1 MTAKTASVVLRLGL
15 SAQLSAAAGPF
26 RIVIESGGGGGTL
39 RPVLLEGT
47 RLRGLLGDKL
57 RRLQQLQCIRH
68 YSRYS
73 ANRIMTGSDT
83 FRFSDYDCIGF
94 DLDNTLLRYQI
105 GNMIELEYR
114 VMSKFLVEERGYSE
128 KYLLQ
133 PPDLDFLQKG
143 LIIDFQRGNILKLGP
158 DGTIHQATHG
168 TKKMAE
174 AEIMAYYGDEK
185 KWEVTTEYCENMLVA
200 WNGPLSEKIRTVL
213 DYFDICSTLLFG
225 RIIDTLDEEA
235 HERIGHYNVWPDILD
250 ALIHMYSRDH
260 FDQGVGGYFHAL
272 KQNPEKYLLRS
283 SPKLVSWLRELKKS
297 RTTFLVTGSH
307 VDFANFTASYALGPD
322 WRELFDVVVG
332 FAKKPGFFTGA
343 KPFVRLE
350 GAVETEPL
358 EASQLERN
366 QIYSQGNWRDLSL
379 LLERVSRK
387 DHPRFLYVGDNLIQ
401 DVYTPAKFTK
411 ADTVAIAEEMAAEG
425 MKDHPHHLHPDA
437 PYLQSQFWGSYFV
450 TGSSP
455 QQQEEP
461 SLWADL
467 IKRYAKIC
475 VPSMDEVA
483 RYPMDHSY
491 NSFTESESCADG
503 YYPAEPMKL
512 VN

>member
-15 SAQLSAAAGPF
+15 SALPAAGPF
-26 RIVIESGGGGGTL
+26 RIVSEGGTL
-39 RPVLLEGT
+39 RPLLNLCGGRGLEG
-47 RLRGLLGDKL
+47 RSLRDIQVDHF
-57 RRLQQLQCIRH
+57 RRIWQLQCIRH

-105 GNMIELEYR
+105 GNMIELEYG

-174 AEIMAYYGDEK
+174 AEIIAYYGDEK

-235 HERIGHYNVWPDILD
+235 HERIGHYNIWPDILD
-250 ALIHMYSRDH
+250 ALIHMYSREH
-260 FDQGVGGYFHAL
+260 FDQGVGGYFQAL

-297 RTTFLVTGSH
+297 KTTFLVTGSH

-358 EASQLERN
+358 MASQLERN

-379 LLERVSRK
+379 LLERISRK
-387 DHPRFLYVGDNLIQ
+387 EHPRFLYVGDNLIQ
-401 DVYTPAKFTK
+401 DVYTPSKFTK

-425 MKDHPHHLHPDA
+425 MKDHPHHSHPDA
-437 PYLQSQFWGSYFV
+437 CYLQSSFWGSYFV
-450 TGSSP
+450 AGSNP
-455 QQQEEP
+455 QLEEP

-483 RYPMDHSY
+483 RYPVDHSY